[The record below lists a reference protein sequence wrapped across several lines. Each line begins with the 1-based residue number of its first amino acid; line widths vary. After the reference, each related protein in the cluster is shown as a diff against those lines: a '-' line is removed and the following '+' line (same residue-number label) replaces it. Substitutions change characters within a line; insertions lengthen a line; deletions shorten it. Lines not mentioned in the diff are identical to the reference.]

1 MLRLS
6 ELSGFLVGGNRFEK
20 ICGKIS
26 AKNCKIKPL
35 TIETMG
41 RGDWGSGCVCTEYIT
56 PNLAVIGK
64 MYAINS
70 LEQIKF
76 AD

>member
-6 ELSGFLVGGNRFEK
+6 ELRGFLVGCNRFEK

-41 RGDWGSGCVCTEYIT
+41 GVIWGSICE
-56 PNLAVIGK
+56 
-64 MYAINS
+64 
-70 LEQIKF
+70 
-76 AD
+76 

>member
-6 ELSGFLVGGNRFEK
+6 ELSVFLVGGNRFEK

-35 TIETMG
+35 PIETMG
-41 RGDWGSGCVCTEYIT
+41 RGFLVSG
-56 PNLAVIGK
+56 
-64 MYAINS
+64 
-70 LEQIKF
+70 
-76 AD
+76 